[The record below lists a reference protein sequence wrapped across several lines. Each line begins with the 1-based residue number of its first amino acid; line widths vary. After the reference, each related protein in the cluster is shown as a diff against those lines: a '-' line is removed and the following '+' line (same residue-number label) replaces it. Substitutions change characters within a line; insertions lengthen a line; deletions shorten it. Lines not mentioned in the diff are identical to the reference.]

1 MKVLCLDIGGTFIK
15 YALMEEDMQ
24 FHITMLTK
32 KVFS

>member
-24 FHITMLTK
+24 FLSK
-32 KVFS
+32 GKVPTP